1 MDVAARGLYTLG
13 MPAFEISTEAPVITI
28 TPRAVEMGKR
38 QLQEAAG
45 KAEEEILGLRLGV
58 KGGGCSGYYYVFEPA
73 TKQGKRDLVWDY
85 DGLVVFVDN
94 RSLKFLEGATLDWE
108 QKLLGY
114 GFKWENP
121 LAKGDCGCGMSFNA

>member
-1 MDVAARGLYTLG
+1 MG
-13 MPAFEISTEAPVITI
+13 FELSDQPPGIEV

-45 KAEEEILGLRLGV
+45 KTHEDILGLRLGV

-73 TKQGKRDLVWDY
+73 TKQGKRDLVWDF
-85 DGLVVFVDN
+85 DGLIVFVDN
-94 RSLKFLEGATLDWE
+94 RSLKLLEGARLDWE
-108 QKLLGY
+108 QKLMGY

-121 LAKGDCGCGMSFNA
+121 HAKGDCGCGMSFNA